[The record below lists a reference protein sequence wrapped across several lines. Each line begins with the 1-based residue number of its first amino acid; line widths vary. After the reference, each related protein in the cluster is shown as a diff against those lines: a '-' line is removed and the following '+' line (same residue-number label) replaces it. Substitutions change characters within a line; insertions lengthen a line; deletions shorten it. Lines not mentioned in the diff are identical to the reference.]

1 MKYVSIEYEQRL
13 MDLAVLLNTQVE
25 VEYHPSPINIE
36 DERFGYDSEG
46 NYHHPSL
53 RLER

>member
-1 MKYVSIEYEQRL
+1 MKHVSAEYEQTL
-13 MDLAVLLNTQVE
+13 KDLAILLNTHVE
-25 VEYHPSPINIE
+25 VEYHPSPHDIE

-46 NYHHPSL
+46 NYHHPNL